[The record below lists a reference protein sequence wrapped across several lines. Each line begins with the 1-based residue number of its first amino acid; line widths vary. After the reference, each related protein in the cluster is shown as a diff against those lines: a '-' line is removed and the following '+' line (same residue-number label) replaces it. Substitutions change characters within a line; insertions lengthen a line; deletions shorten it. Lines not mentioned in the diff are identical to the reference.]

1 MCVLFG
7 FGYQCVLPVSEV
19 LARFPE
25 PLFYDVFLVLRSSQG
40 ERRLV
45 ALPVLNLNLQ
55 FNGQYVNQG
64 DRLLH
69 LHTYM
74 Q

>member
-1 MCVLFG
+1 M
-7 FGYQCVLPVSEV
+7 LPVSEV

-45 ALPVLNLNLQ
+45 ALPVLNFNLQ
-55 FNGQYVNQG
+55 FNGQFVNQG
-64 DRLLH
+64 NGTLA
-69 LHTYM
+69 HTHIHAM
-74 Q
+74 SSQ